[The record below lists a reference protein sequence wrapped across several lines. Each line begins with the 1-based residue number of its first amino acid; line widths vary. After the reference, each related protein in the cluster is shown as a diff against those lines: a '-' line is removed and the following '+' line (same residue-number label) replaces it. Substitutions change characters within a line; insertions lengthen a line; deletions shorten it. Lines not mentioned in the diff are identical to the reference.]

1 MGWAAELVCSGDGS
15 FEVAHRVEGG
25 VKLPNIG
32 VLVQADANF
41 YRPLVNKLSRWDG
54 IIAVR
59 ERGKAADPR
68 TVRELVVRIWGW
80 PTSLMGGFG
89 PRSDFPRVYARP
101 QMLRDGF

>member
-15 FEVAHRVEGG
+15 FEVADRVEGG
-25 VKLPNIG
+25 VKPPNIG

-59 ERGKAADPR
+59 KRGKGADPKN
-68 TVRELVVRIWGW
+68 G
-80 PTSLMGGFG
+80 S
-89 PRSDFPRVYARP
+89 
-101 QMLRDGF
+101 